1 MGCWHLNPGPQDD
14 WCRQIHGAKLLK
26 FQVGHEFKPLR
37 QILYGYFFALNYCK
51 NFVLCLKRSKNEKGA
66 RFVKKTHFLILFSS
80 AFPCPG
86 NGRSH
91 LRRFGVAA
99 TCPERAEIRP

>member
-26 FQVGHEFKPLR
+26 FQLGHEFKPLR

-51 NFVLCLKRSKNEKGA
+51 NWVVCLKRSKNEKGA
-66 RFVKKTHFLILFSS
+66 RFVKKLTF
-80 AFPCPG
+80 
-86 NGRSH
+86 
-91 LRRFGVAA
+91 
-99 TCPERAEIRP
+99 